1 MKLHH
6 IGIEVGSIERQGTR
20 CAAQLGLRPVS
31 AIIHDPIQRADVQFW
46 TDGGAVSFEFIQ
58 PASEDSPVRS
68 ALRNGGG
75 LAHLCFE
82 VGDIKAAVRDAE
94 SQGAI
99 VVCAPVPAVAFDQRS
114 IAFLFFRG
122 VGLVEF
128 VESPAHE

>member
-6 IGIEVGSIERQGTR
+6 VGIAVGNIERQTRR
-20 CAAQLGLRPVS
+20 CAGQFGLRPAS

-46 TDGGAVSFEFIQ
+46 SDGGPVSFEFIQ
-58 PASEDSPVRS
+58 PAAEDSPVRW
-68 ALRNGGG
+68 ALENGGG

-82 VGDIKAAVRDAE
+82 VGDIQAAVRDAE

-99 VVCAPVPAVAFDQRS
+99 VVCAPVPAAAFDHRP

-122 VGLVEF
+122 MGLVEF
-128 VESPAHE
+128 VQEPRP